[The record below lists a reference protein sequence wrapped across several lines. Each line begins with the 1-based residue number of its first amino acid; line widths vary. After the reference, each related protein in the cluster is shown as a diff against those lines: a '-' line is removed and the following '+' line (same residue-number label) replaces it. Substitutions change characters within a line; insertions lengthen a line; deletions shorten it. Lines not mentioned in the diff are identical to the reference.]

1 MYHAETRTDG
11 CYKPC
16 AWMSSPLSM
25 SGTMIETGKT
35 PVRSRTFSME
45 QKACVHGGIGLN
57 DCSLNTA
64 AAHGTRATNE

>member
-1 MYHAETRTDG
+1 
-11 CYKPC
+11 
-16 AWMSSPLSM
+16 M